1 MKKIRIAQIGI
12 NEYSHGR
19 DIFNTLK
26 ALPDEYEIV
35 GYALVEDEK
44 QKFAHILSAFDG
56 YKELTLD
63 QILNDPTIEAVT
75 IETEE
80 IHLTKYARLAA
91 EHGKHI
97 HMEKPGGACLAEFE
111 EMLQAVEKGGKS
123 FHIGYM
129 YRYNPAVIDLLAKIK
144 RGDLGEIISVEGNMD
159 CRHTPKTRD
168 WLKTFE
174 GGMTFFL
181 GCHLIDL
188 ALQIQG
194 EPQRIIPLNKRSQID
209 GAEGEDFGL
218 VVLEYVHGCSILK
231 TSALEYG
238 GYMRRQLVVTGT
250 KGTVQLKPIEGLTD
264 EGYYTDVRSVGE
276 TNDWY
281 ADGKTE
287 RVAPYKRYDSMMRAF
302 AKMARG
308 ELQNPYSYRYER
320 MLYQTLLRCCGKEEI
335 SKENKNDRI

>member
-1 MKKIRIAQIGI
+1 MRKIRVAQIGI

-26 ALPDEYEIV
+26 VLSDEYEIV
-35 GYALVEDEK
+35 GYALVENEK
-44 QKFAHILSAFDG
+44 EKFAHILSVFDG

-63 QILNDPTIEAVT
+63 EILTDPTIEAVT

-91 EHGKHI
+91 ENGKHI
-97 HMEKPGGACLAEFE
+97 HIEKPGGICFADFE
-111 EMLQAVEKGGKS
+111 EMLSAVEKGNKT
-123 FHIGYM
+123 FHVGYM
-129 YRYNPAVIDLLAKIK
+129 YRYNPAIIDLLTKIK
-144 RGDLGEIISVEGNMD
+144 RGELGEIICVEGSMD
-159 CRHTPKTRD
+159 CHHTPQTRD

-194 EPQRIIPLNKRSQID
+194 KPKRIIPLNKCTEID
-209 GAEGEDFGL
+209 GVHGEDFGL
-218 VVLEYVHGCSILK
+218 VVLEYAHGYSVLK
-231 TSALEYG
+231 TCALEYG

-276 TNDWY
+276 TNNWY
-281 ADGKTE
+281 AEGKTE
-287 RVAPYKRYDSMMRAF
+287 HVAPYKRYDAMMRAF
-302 AKMARG
+302 AKMTRG
-308 ELQNPYSYRYER
+308 EIQNPYTLNYEKE
-320 MLYQTLLRCCGKEEI
+320 LYKIILKCCEEGA
-335 SKENKNDRI
+335 SND

>member
-1 MKKIRIAQIGI
+1 MRKIRIAQIGI

-35 GYALVEDEK
+35 GYALVENEK
-44 QKFAHILSAFDG
+44 EKFAHILSVFDG

-63 QILNDPTIEAVT
+63 EILTDPTIEAVT
-75 IETEE
+75 VETEE
-80 IHLTKYARLAA
+80 IHLSKYARLAA

-97 HMEKPGGACLAEFE
+97 HMEKPGGTCLTDFE
-111 EMLQAVEKGGKS
+111 EMLNAVEKGGKT
-123 FHIGYM
+123 FHVGYM

-144 RGDLGEIISVEGNMD
+144 REELGEIICVEGNMD
-159 CRHTPKTRD
+159 CRHAPKTRD
-168 WLKTFE
+168 WLKTFK

-188 ALQIQG
+188 VLQIQG
-194 EPQRIIPLNKRSQID
+194 KPQRIIPLNKCSCID
-209 GAEGEDFGL
+209 GVQGEDFGL
-218 VVLEYVHGCSILK
+218 TVFEYAKGYSILR

-238 GYMRRQLVVTGT
+238 GYMRRQLVVVGT

-264 EGYYTDVRSVGE
+264 EGYYTDVRTVGE

-281 ADGKTE
+281 ADGRTE
-287 RVAPYKRYDSMMRAF
+287 RVAPYKRYDAMMRTF

-308 ELQNPYSYRYER
+308 EMQNPYTLNYEKE
-320 MLYQTLLRCCGKEEI
+320 LYQIILKCCGEGVL
-335 SKENKNDRI
+335 NHRQ